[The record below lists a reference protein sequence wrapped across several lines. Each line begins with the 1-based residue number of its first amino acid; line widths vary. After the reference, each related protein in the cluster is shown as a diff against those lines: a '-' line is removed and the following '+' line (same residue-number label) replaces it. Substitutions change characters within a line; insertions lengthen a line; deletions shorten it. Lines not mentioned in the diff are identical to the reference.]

1 MNSTKGPQINE
12 KEVTIMTPEKKPII
26 SVITADGPRL
36 VYSVAQ
42 HGSRS
47 FRLWINNSCVETIF
61 DTAADALDYAK
72 SCANIDKHL
81 YPGARVEIME

>member
-1 MNSTKGPQINE
+1 
-12 KEVTIMTPEKKPII
+12 MTPEKKPII
-26 SVITADGPRL
+26 SVVTADGPRL
-36 VYSVAQ
+36 VYSIAR